1 MYVSR
6 PVLRFEARPKTCV
19 HESTVLRVQLCWQF
33 IGDRSFAHISE
44 MLLWFSLASSAP
56 VYSLVRFV
64 PKGVQKRLT
73 INEDGILGHTLCRFQ
88 QNTRQIFSHTESRF
102 ALCACVNDISGLF

>member
-19 HESTVLRVQLCWQF
+19 HESTVLCVQLCWQF
-33 IGDRSFAHISE
+33 IGDRSFAHISV

-73 INEDGILGHTLCRFQ
+73 IKGPFINSV
-88 QNTRQIFSHTESRF
+88 TRDTGVEGERR
-102 ALCACVNDISGLF
+102 V